1 MPAKCPDDR
10 TGRDRLVVQYRNFR
24 NDDPPGLVEIWNE
37 TFLGRG
43 CVQLRH
49 GAALERFV
57 FSKPFFDPA
66 GLVVA
71 VEGPVRVGFA
81 HAGFGCNNAESLM
94 STAAGVTCLV
104 GVRPAYQHRGIGSE
118 LLGRCEEYLLAKGAR
133 TLYAGPMRPTNPFYF
148 GLYGG
153 SDQPG
158 FLASD
163 TAAAP
168 FMEYQGYGAWSTCLV
183 FQRRLDQPVNVTDV
197 RFAALRK
204 KFDLRVVPRTSPG
217 TWWQECVLAPLE
229 PLEFRLGNG
238 RIQLALGL
246 AGRGNHQSRD
256 ARRRAPPRPR
266 QILNGEFAPLPA
278 RTVFW
283 LGRGAVHRAQSA
295 GRETVSKPRLRASR
309 FRTGVQARARLIKSA
324 LMTPT
329 FPFCAI
335 VGQDTLKRAL

>member
-1 MPAKCPDDR
+1 
-10 TGRDRLVVQYRNFR
+10 VVQYRNFR

-37 TFLGRG
+37 TFLSRG

-66 GLVVA
+66 GLIVA
-71 VEGPVRVGFA
+71 VEGPALVGFA
-81 HAGFGCNNAESLM
+81 HAGFGCNNAESAM
-94 STAAGVTCLV
+94 STSAGVTCAV

-118 LLGRCEEYLLAKGAR
+118 LLGRCEEYLLSKGAR
-133 TLYAGPMRPTNPFYF
+133 TLFAGPMRPTNPFYF

-183 FQRRLDQPVNVTDV
+183 YQRRLDQPVNVTDG

-204 KFDLRVVPRTSPG
+204 KYDLRVVPRTSTG
-217 TWWQECVLAPLE
+217 TWWQECVLGPLE
-229 PLEFRLGNG
+229 PLEFRLEETSTG
-238 RIQLALGL
+238 RPVARAEVWEMEGFSWRWGLPSVGILNLLTREDVRRQGL
-246 AGRGNHQSRD
+246 AKFLMVNLIRYLQEQYFG
-256 ARRRAPPRPR
+256 
-266 QILNGEFAPLPA
+266 LVE
-278 RTVFW
+278 
-283 LGRGAVHRAQSA
+283 
-295 GRETVSKPRLRASR
+295 
-309 FRTGVQARARLIKSA
+309 VQAMERNQPAVKLFQSLGFEQVDFGR
-324 LMTPT
+324 
-329 FPFCAI
+329 
-335 VGQDTLKRAL
+335 VYKRERD